1 MLQFI
6 SLGSGSCGNC
16 YYINSDGYGIIIDL
30 GIGIRSFKKLFSD
43 YGLKIAQIQAAL
55 ITHDHTDH
63 VKAIGSLS
71 RDFHIP
77 VYTSQKVHDSIMH
90 NHYVSKKIP
99 LPFQHS
105 ITRGQS
111 FQLGPFDITSF
122 GVPHDSADN
131 NGYLLRVEGKCFVL
145 LTDVGHFTEEM
156 PTIIQQATHLV
167 IESNYDEA
175 MLRSGHYP
183 LRLQKRISSP
193 NGHISNAET
202 AAFLAQNLN
211 KDLIRKVW
219 LCHLSAEN
227 NLPRIAYD
235 TCSKALTE
243 AGFVL
248 EVEGKNLDLQVLA
261 RRTPSLLTTLE

>member
-111 FQLGPFDITSF
+111 FQLGPLVTCCVWKGNASF
-122 GVPHDSADN
+122 CLQTWGIS
-131 NGYLLRVEGKCFVL
+131 
-145 LTDVGHFTEEM
+145 
-156 PTIIQQATHLV
+156 
-167 IESNYDEA
+167 
-175 MLRSGHYP
+175 
-183 LRLQKRISSP
+183 QKRCPPLFSKP
-193 NGHISNAET
+193 HIS
-202 AAFLAQNLN
+202 
-211 KDLIRKVW
+211 
-219 LCHLSAEN
+219 
-227 NLPRIAYD
+227 
-235 TCSKALTE
+235 
-243 AGFVL
+243 
-248 EVEGKNLDLQVLA
+248 
-261 RRTPSLLTTLE
+261 

>member
-99 LPFQHS
+99 LPLQHS

-111 FQLGPFDITSF
+111 FQLGLSTLRRLVCHTIALIIMVTCCVWKGNASF
-122 GVPHDSADN
+122 CLQTWGIS
-131 NGYLLRVEGKCFVL
+131 
-145 LTDVGHFTEEM
+145 
-156 PTIIQQATHLV
+156 
-167 IESNYDEA
+167 
-175 MLRSGHYP
+175 
-183 LRLQKRISSP
+183 QKRCPPLFSKP
-193 NGHISNAET
+193 HIS
-202 AAFLAQNLN
+202 
-211 KDLIRKVW
+211 
-219 LCHLSAEN
+219 
-227 NLPRIAYD
+227 
-235 TCSKALTE
+235 
-243 AGFVL
+243 
-248 EVEGKNLDLQVLA
+248 
-261 RRTPSLLTTLE
+261 

>member
-16 YYINSDGYGIIIDL
+16 YYINSDGHGLIIDL

-63 VKAIGSLS
+63 VKAIGALS

-77 VYTSQKVHDSIMH
+77 VYTSQKVHDSIMR

-99 LPFQHS
+99 LTLQHV
-105 ITRGQS
+105 ITRGET
-111 FQLGPFDITSF
+111 FEIGPFSVTSF

-131 NGYLLRVEGKCFVL
+131 NGYIIRVEGKCFVI

-156 PTIIQQATHLV
+156 PNIIHQATHLV
-167 IESNYDEA
+167 IESNYDEK
-175 MLRSGHYP
+175 MLRAGHYP
-183 LRLQKRISSP
+183 LRLQNRISSP

-202 AAFLAQNLN
+202 ADFLAKNLN

-227 NLPRIAYD
+227 NLPRIAYN
-235 TCSKALTE
+235 TCAEALLQ

-248 EVEGKNLDLQVLA
+248 EGEEKNIDLQVLA
-261 RRTPSLLTTLE
+261 RRTPSLLTTLD